1 MCPPND
7 PPSLDSL
14 SEANRDRSHF
24 SGHGR
29 SRGSAG
35 YVDPNDQDQNID
47 FLGRR
52 GDTVSMTP
60 PQGGFEEIQIAAAW
74 DAQDMPDLSLL
85 GRLMKKTKPFDI
97 DLDLGILYEM
107 KDGSRGAIQAFGEQ
121 FGNYEDFPYMALS
134 GDERTGRT
142 EGDDEYIRINGKKWE
157 AVKRILIYV
166 YIYHGALDWAQAKP
180 QIHVRVPGQKQMIVS
195 LSSHHKDLAICA
207 IAGIDNVR
215 NGLRITNYT
224 EYFPGHAEMDRAFG
238 YGLEWDNGVKA
249 ER

>member
-1 MCPPND
+1 MCPPDD

-14 SEANRDRSHF
+14 SEASRDRSQF

-35 YVDPNDQDQNID
+35 YVDPNDQDQNVD

-52 GDTVSMTP
+52 NDTISVTP
-60 PQGGFEEIQIAAAW
+60 PQAGFAEIQIAAAW
-74 DAQDMPDLSLL
+74 DAQDRPDTSFL
-85 GRLMKKTKPFDI
+85 GRLMKKTKPCDI

-107 KDGSRGAIQAFGEQ
+107 KDGSRGAIQAFGEV
-121 FGNYEDFPYMALS
+121 FGSYDDFPYMALS
-134 GDERTGRT
+134 GDERTGRSL
-142 EGDDEYIRINGKKWE
+142 GDDEYIRINGKKWDT
-157 AVKRILIYV
+157 VKRILIYV
-166 YIYHGALDWAQAKP
+166 YIYQGALDWAQVKP
-180 QIHVRVPGQKQMIVS
+180 QIHVRVPGQKQMVVS
-195 LSSHHKDLAICA
+195 LSSHHKEMAICA
-207 IAGIDNVR
+207 IAGIENVR